1 MSNNPNDAVV
11 VSTARTPIGK
21 AYRGA
26 FNDTEAPVLGGHVIR
41 NALARAGVDGA
52 DVDDVILGIA
62 AQQGT
67 QGYNLG
73 RLCTYTAGLPESVG
87 GMTIDRMCASG
98 LVSIATAAKGIMLG
112 EYNVAVAGGLE
123 SISLVQNKHKN
134 SYRAQSQAVL
144 AASPT
149 AYIQMI
155 ETAEIV
161 SRRYGISRAAQ
172 DEYSLQSQQRTA
184 AAQRDGRFAEEI
196 VPLATTRQLFDKEGN
211 PAGTQEVTLEQDEGN
226 RPGTTLESLIALKPV
241 WKGGQ
246 WIEQG
251 EFITAG
257 NASQLSDGAS
267 ASVLM
272 NRAEAERRGLVP
284 LGTYR
289 GLAVAGCGAD
299 EMGIGPAFAIP
310 KLLQRHGLSV
320 ADIGLWEIN
329 EAFACQVVYCR
340 DQLGIPQDRLNVD
353 GGAISIGHPFGMSGA
368 RLVGHA
374 LLEGR
379 RRGVKYAVVSMC
391 IGGGMGAASLF
402 EIG

>member
-1 MSNNPNDAVV
+1 MHEAVI

-21 AYRGA
+21 AFRGA

-41 NALARAGVDGA
+41 AALARAGVDGA
-52 DVDDVILGIA
+52 EVDDVILGIA

-87 GMTIDRMCASG
+87 GMAIDRMCASG
-98 LVSIATAAKGIMLG
+98 LVSIATAAKGIMAG
-112 EYNVAVAGGLE
+112 EYGIAVGGGLE
-123 SISLVQNKHKN
+123 SISLVQNQHKN
-134 SYRAQSQAVL
+134 SHRAQSQAVL
-144 AASPT
+144 AAAPT

-161 SRRYGISRAAQ
+161 AERYGISRAEQ
-172 DEYSLQSQQRTA
+172 DAYAFQSQQRTA
-184 AAQRDGRFAEEI
+184 AAQQAGLFADEI
-196 VPLATTRQLFDKEGN
+196 VPLTSVRQLFDKDGQ
-211 PAGTQEVTLEQDEGN
+211 PSGTEQVTLQHDEGN
-226 RPGTTLESLIALKPV
+226 RASTTLDSLAQLRPV

-246 WIEQG
+246 WTGQG
-251 EFITAG
+251 RFITAG

-272 NRAEAERRGLVP
+272 SRAEADRRGLRP

-299 EMGIGPAFAIP
+299 EMGIGPVLAIP
-310 KLLQRHGLSV
+310 KLLQRHGLTV

-329 EAFACQVVYCR
+329 EAFACQVVYS
-340 DQLGIPQDRLNVD
+340 QHALGIPADRLNVN

-379 RRGVKYAVVSMC
+379 RRGVRYVVVSMC
-391 IGGGMGAASLF
+391 IGGGMGAAALF
-402 EIG
+402 ELA